1 MNYKELYEKIRDM
14 AFTVRN
20 GINNTSTPLR
30 FVEQA
35 KNILYNNMDA
45 IEGALKFAAE
55 AGQKIQVL
63 ELELD
68 DAERELDEL
77 TKKTTQKKKATQK
90 ADE

>member
-45 IEGALKFAAE
+45 IERGSAE
-55 AGQKIQVL
+55 VCS
-63 ELELD
+63 
-68 DAERELDEL
+68 
-77 TKKTTQKKKATQK
+77 
-90 ADE
+90 